1 MRCSWIV
8 ASEAEGTE
16 ISKARPGSM
25 WQVRSGY
32 RCVAY
37 VASAAAAANL
47 RFQSVKLEE
56 RGIYVPPPRFA
67 GNFEK
72 LKQPTAE
79 KVDQLVW
86 AVKHLEVDELQK
98 LLQRWPD
105 GAALIDK
112 DDNTLFHLAASESK
126 RCAAQPEVASQV
138 ISLLLQSGWQV
149 VDQKN
154 RGGERAEVLASRL
167 DPNGAAEQIIRARS
181 RGFKESSRAEVPL
194 TLIGEMSPAPWEWQ
208 YPVQDEQ
215 RRSFAGVK
223 FRAFPEETCARWMTS
238 LVEKGQWIRLPG
250 VPRQVIWYVSEDCAD
265 VPYRYSGLEFPAVI
279 YPDFMLEIR
288 EELCKLCGIPKDDY
302 PNSCNV
308 NIYQDGSHEVG
319 WHSDDEVMFQ
329 GLSGD
334 TRILS
339 LSLGA
344 ARDFN
349 WRLQG
354 TTETLGTVSLGDGD
368 VATMEGLFQKHYKH
382 AVPACIHPCGQRINL
397 TFRWIKVKAHAAD
410 AATIATT

>member
-1 MRCSWIV
+1 
-8 ASEAEGTE
+8 
-16 ISKARPGSM
+16 M
-25 WQVRSGY
+25 WQARSCYRSGA
-32 RCVAY
+32 CL
-37 VASAAAAANL
+37 ASAAAGVASL
-47 RFQSVKLEE
+47 RFQPIKLEE
-56 RGIYVPPPRFA
+56 RGSYVPPPRFD
-67 GNFEK
+67 GSFQK
-72 LKQPTAE
+72 LTQPTAD

-86 AVKHLEVDELQK
+86 AVKHFEVNELRR
-98 LLQRWPD
+98 LLGRWPH
-105 GAALIDK
+105 GAALIDE
-112 DDNTLFHLAASESK
+112 DDNTLFHLAASESR
-126 RCAAQPEVASQV
+126 RCAAQPEVAKEV
-138 ISLLLQSGWQV
+138 VSLLLQSGWQV

-154 RGGERAEVLASRL
+154 RGGERAEVVASRL

-181 RGFKESSRAEVPL
+181 RCFKESSRAEVPL
-194 TLIGEMSPAPWEWQ
+194 QLIGETSPAPWEWQ

-215 RRSFAGVK
+215 RRSFAGVN
-223 FRAFPEETCARWMTS
+223 FRAFSEETCSRWMTS
-238 LVEKGQWIRLPG
+238 LVEKGEWIELPG

-265 VPYRYSGLEFPAVI
+265 VPYRYSGLEFPAVV

-288 EELCKLCGIPKDDY
+288 KELCKVCGIPEDDF

-308 NIYQDGSHEVG
+308 NIYQDGSNEVG

-344 ARDFN
+344 ARDFS

-382 AVPACIHPCGQRINL
+382 AVPACKQPCGQRINL

-410 AATIATT
+410 AATVATT